1 MINQFSEPII
11 CALCGGVLLAFDHMF
26 MAGVSLGIAGFA
38 AACIA
43 AEKYHDT

>member
-1 MINQFSEPII
+1 MTQFSEPII
-11 CALCGGVLLAFDHMF
+11 CALCGVVLVAFDHMF

-43 AEKYHDT
+43 AEKYHEGD